1 MNSFKPKSL
10 LLCLILIF
18 GVFTQQNLSALSELS
33 GVDVSHCDTLEIAQ
47 NEDPSV
53 TQPPAP
59 AQEREIMKEPAQP
72 EEPKDE
78 EDTKTSPF
86 KKFSPS
92 KKIPAEQAVDFPVDI

>member
-18 GVFTQQNLSALSELS
+18 GLFTQQNLSALSDLS

-47 NEDPSV
+47 NEDSSV
-53 TQPPAP
+53 TQPPVP
-59 AQEREIMKEPAQP
+59 AEEREIKTEPAKS

-78 EDTKTSPF
+78 EDTKTTPF

-92 KKIPAEQAVDFPVDI
+92 QKIPAEQAVDFPVDI